1 MLVTG
6 NKKYTEQ
13 ELSIRIYSDG
23 FSFYTPHSQKD
34 VKVKKDETL
43 NDVLEEAFRTN
54 ALLRPDYDEVHIY
67 ADYSSTRI
75 PLDEFRS
82 EEAQALYRLTF
93 GKDSLQGMNMHY
105 EMLPALEVIEVFV
118 VDAEIEATI
127 LRHYP
132 HASIHSYFGQLM
144 NKMLSKDKRQRGTE
158 KRLYVHSNGS
168 QLFMFTYENWK
179 LQFANSFEAT
189 TLSNQLYFLLYV
201 WKQLSM
207 DQRNDVCMLLSKDKT
222 LEAELRK
229 YITHTVCA

>member
-23 FSFYTPHSQKD
+23 FSFYIPHSQKD
-34 VKVKKDETL
+34 VKVKKGETL

-82 EEAQALYRLTF
+82 EEAQAIYRLTF

-144 NKMLSKDKRQRGTE
+144 NKMLSKDKRQRGSE

-168 QLFMFTYENWK
+168 QLFMFTYENGK

-201 WKQLSM
+201 WKQLGM

>member
-34 VKVKKDETL
+34 VKVKKGETL
-43 NDVLEEAFRTN
+43 NDVLEEDFRTN

-93 GKDSLQGMNMHY
+93 GKASLQGMNMHY

-118 VDAEIEATI
+118 VDTEIEATI

-168 QLFMFTYENWK
+168 QLFMFTYENGK

-201 WKQLSM
+201 WKQLGM

>member
-168 QLFMFTYENWK
+168 QLFMFTYENGK

>member
-1 MLVTG
+1 
-6 NKKYTEQ
+6 
-13 ELSIRIYSDG
+13 
-23 FSFYTPHSQKD
+23 
-34 VKVKKDETL
+34 
-43 NDVLEEAFRTN
+43 
-54 ALLRPDYDEVHIY
+54 
-67 ADYSSTRI
+67 
-75 PLDEFRS
+75 
-82 EEAQALYRLTF
+82 
-93 GKDSLQGMNMHY
+93 MHY

-168 QLFMFTYENWK
+168 QLFMFTYENGK

-201 WKQLSM
+201 WKQLGM

-222 LEAELRK
+222 LETELRK

>member
-34 VKVKKDETL
+34 VKVTKGETL

-118 VDAEIEATI
+118 VDTEIEATI

-168 QLFMFTYENWK
+168 QLFMFTYENGK

-201 WKQLSM
+201 WKQLGM

>member
-168 QLFMFTYENWK
+168 QLFMFTYENGK

-222 LEAELRK
+222 LETELRK
-229 YITHTVCA
+229 YITHNVCA

>member
-168 QLFMFTYENWK
+168 QLFMFTYENGK

-201 WKQLSM
+201 WKQLGM

>member
-34 VKVKKDETL
+34 VKVKEGETL

-144 NKMLSKDKRQRGTE
+144 NKMLSKDKRQRGSE

-168 QLFMFTYENWK
+168 QLFMFTYENGK

-201 WKQLSM
+201 WKQLGM

>member
-168 QLFMFTYENWK
+168 QLFMFTYENGK

-222 LEAELRK
+222 LETELRK

>member
-168 QLFMFTYENWK
+168 QLFMFTYENGK

-222 LEAELRK
+222 LETELRK
-229 YITHTVCA
+229 YITHAVCA

>member
-1 MLVTG
+1 M
-6 NKKYTEQ
+6 
-13 ELSIRIYSDG
+13 
-23 FSFYTPHSQKD
+23 
-34 VKVKKDETL
+34 KVKKGETL

-144 NKMLSKDKRQRGTE
+144 NKMLSKDKRQKGTE

-168 QLFMFTYENWK
+168 QLFIFTYENGK

-201 WKQLSM
+201 WKQLGM